1 MVGIG
6 RPYVDRWFMKT
17 IKIKSALRRFFI
29 HHYAGLR
36 KSLRKILPT
45 FDFGNSSINS
55 T

>member
-17 IKIKSALRRFFI
+17 IKTALFI